1 MCPPGLSAVRGA
13 VDSPVVLNGS
23 WLCDEA
29 GRRRLIE
36 NSDRIRPQRAA
47 AMALLAAVLVLTAHW
62 HGWWPLAPLLV
73 AAGGFAWADKK
84 LKTVARPEIPF
95 AIAWVTAQVCIA
107 ASAAL
112 TGGVDSEALMW
123 LAIPIVTV
131 SARLTTHGLIA
142 AVAVTE
148 VLLVG
153 AALTSGTAP
162 LVHDPTAVLYA
173 LATVAAVAILSAALM
188 KSDLHHRSKS
198 VIDPLTQML
207 NRGALAG
214 RASEL
219 AEQSAISGEPVALIV
234 IDLDHFKQINDTFGH
249 ATGDAVLRDVAYMV
263 RKELRAFDLA
273 YRLGGEEFLIIL
285 PGSGEPGAA
294 LVAER
299 LREAISVRPV
309 AGTPVT
315 VSCGVAASAPGNAF
329 DFDAVFARADY
340 ALYSAKKSG
349 RNRVS
354 GTLDS
359 RVPDSA
365 LTVLD

>member
-1 MCPPGLSAVRGA
+1 M
-13 VDSPVVLNGS
+13 LNGS

-47 AMALLAAVLVLTAHW
+47 AMALLAAVLILTAHW
-62 HGWWPLAPLLV
+62 HGWWPLAPLVV
-73 AAGGFAWADKK
+73 AAAGFAWADQRI
-84 LKTVARPEIPF
+84 KTVARPEIPF
-95 AIAWVTAQVCIA
+95 AIAWITAQICIA
-107 ASAAL
+107 TSASL

-142 AVAVTE
+142 AVAITE
-148 VLLVG
+148 VLLV
-153 AALTSGTAP
+153 ASALTSGPQA
-162 LVHDPTAVLYA
+162 LIDDPTSVLFA

-188 KSDLHHRSKS
+188 NSDLHHRSKS

-207 NRGALAG
+207 NRGALVG
-214 RASEL
+214 RATEL
-219 AEQSAISGEPVALIV
+219 AEQSRISGDPVAVIV
-234 IDLDHFKQINDTFGH
+234 ADLDHFKKINDTHGH
-249 ATGDAVLRDVAYMV
+249 QTGDAVLRDVAYMI

-273 YRLGGEEFLIIL
+273 YRLGGEEFLILL

-299 LREAISVRPV
+299 LRETIATREI
-309 AGTPVT
+309 AGVNVT
-315 VSCGVAASAPGNAF
+315 ISCGVAASAPGNAF

-340 ALYSAKKSG
+340 ALYAAKKAG

-354 GTLDS
+354 GTLEE
-359 RVPDSA
+359 RVPA
-365 LTVLD
+365 EA

>member
-1 MCPPGLSAVRGA
+1 MEADPHGMS
-13 VDSPVVLNGS
+13 SGS
-23 WLCDEA
+23 WLCDEN

-47 AMALLAAVLVLTAHW
+47 AMGLLAVVLVLTAHW

-73 AAGGFAWADKK
+73 AAAGFAWADRK
-84 LKTVARPEIPF
+84 LKVVARPEIPF
-95 AIAWVTAQVCIA
+95 GIAWVLAQVCIA

-112 TGGVDSEALMW
+112 TGGMDSEALMW

-142 AVAVTE
+142 AVAITE

-153 AALTSGTAP
+153 SALTSGVDRVIA
-162 LVHDPTAVLYA
+162 DPTAVLYA
-173 LATVAAVAILSAALM
+173 SATVAAVAILSAALM

-207 NRGALAG
+207 NRGALVG
-214 RASEL
+214 RTAEL
-219 AEQSAISGEPVALIV
+219 AEQSRVSGDPVAVIV
-234 IDLDHFKQINDTFGH
+234 ADLDHFKVINDEHGH
-249 ATGDAVLRDVAYMV
+249 ATGDAVLRDVAYMI

-273 YRLGGEEFLIIL
+273 YRLGGEEFLILL

-299 LREAISVRPV
+299 LREAIAARQI
-309 AGTPVT
+309 AGVDVT
-315 VSCGVAASAPGNAF
+315 ISCGVAASAPGNAF
-329 DFDAVFARADY
+329 DFDTVFARADY
-340 ALYSAKKSG
+340 AMYEAKKAG

-354 GTLDS
+354 GTLEVG
-359 RVPDSA
+359 VPA
-365 LTVLD
+365 

>member
-1 MCPPGLSAVRGA
+1 
-13 VDSPVVLNGS
+13 VLNGS
-23 WLCDEA
+23 WLCDEN

-47 AMALLAAVLVLTAHW
+47 AMSLLAIVLVLTAHW

-73 AAGGFAWADKK
+73 AAAGFAWADRKI
-84 LKTVARPEIPF
+84 KTVARPEIPF
-95 AIAWVTAQVCIA
+95 ACAWVLAQLCIA

-112 TGGVDSEALMW
+112 TGGMESDALMW

-131 SARLTTHGLIA
+131 SARLTTHGLTA
-142 AVAVTE
+142 AVVITE
-148 VLLVG
+148 ALLIG
-153 AALTSGTAP
+153 SALTSGVDA
-162 LVHDPTAVLYA
+162 VIAEPTSVLYA
-173 LATVAAVAILSAALM
+173 SATVAAVAILSAALM

-207 NRGALAG
+207 NRGALVG

-219 AEQSAISGEPVALIV
+219 AEQSRISGDPVAMIV
-234 IDLDHFKQINDTFGH
+234 ADLDHFKVINDTYGH
-249 ATGDAVLRDVAYMV
+249 ATGDAVLRDVAYMI

-273 YRLGGEEFLIIL
+273 YRLGGEEFLILL

-294 LVAER
+294 LVADR
-299 LREAISVRPV
+299 LREAVCTRPI
-309 AGTPVT
+309 AGVDVT
-315 VSCGVAASAPGNAF
+315 ISCGVAASAPGNPF

-340 ALYSAKKSG
+340 ALYNAKKSG

-354 GTLDS
+354 GTLEAE
-359 RVPDSA
+359 VPSSA
-365 LTVLD
+365 LTAVD

>member
-1 MCPPGLSAVRGA
+1 VDILTMTA
-13 VDSPVVLNGS
+13 DSPVVLNGS
-23 WLCDEA
+23 WLCDEN

-47 AMALLAAVLVLTAHW
+47 AMALLGAVLAVCGPW
-62 HGWWPLAPLLV
+62 MGWWPLAPLLV
-73 AAGGFAWADKK
+73 ATAGFAWADRR
-84 LKTVARPEIPF
+84 LKVAERPEIPF
-95 AIAWVTAQVCIA
+95 AAAWVLAQACIA

-112 TGGVDSEALMW
+112 TGGPHSWALTW
-123 LAIPIVTV
+123 LAIPVVTV

-148 VLLVG
+148 LLLLASTFGVDAQGVLDNPTSLLFT
-153 AALTSGTAP
+153 AAMIASI
-162 LVHDPTAVLYA
+162 
-173 LATVAAVAILSAALM
+173 AILSAALM

-207 NRGALAG
+207 NRGALVG

-219 AEQSAISGEPVALIV
+219 AEQSRISGDPVAMIV
-234 IDLDHFKQINDTFGH
+234 ADLDHFKAINDTHGH
-249 ATGDAVLRDVAYMV
+249 ATGDAVLRDVAYMI

-273 YRLGGEEFLIIL
+273 YRLGGEEFLILL

-299 LREAISVRPV
+299 LRDAVCVRPI
-309 AGTPVT
+309 AGVDVT
-315 VSCGVAASAPGNAF
+315 LSCGVAASAPGNPF

-340 ALYSAKKSG
+340 ALYTAKKSG

-354 GTLDS
+354 GTLDAE
-359 RVPDSA
+359 VPSSA
-365 LTVLD
+365 LTAVD